1 MTLPALLRTGAA
13 VLASPMIWIA
23 PDVSPHV
30 SPLAAPAARHA
41 TGAPLA
47 PALQA
52 RHPRGAR
59 TR

>member
-1 MTLPALLRTGAA
+1 MTLPALLLTGAA

-23 PDVSPHV
+23 P
-30 SPLAAPAARHA
+30 AARHA
-41 TGAPLA
+41 TGASLA